1 MRMWKK
7 SIKKTH
13 RDNVKN
19 KLVENLFILQEHF
32 RSHLFTHRKLM
43 LDMSNQNF
51 VDSCFNTDPR
61 KLHQFAQA

>member
-19 KLVENLFILQEHF
+19 KLVENLFILQEGF
-32 RSHLFTHRKLM
+32 RSHLFRHRKYM
-43 LDMSNQNF
+43 LDMSEKDF
-51 VDSCFNTDPR
+51 VDNCYNTDAR
-61 KLHQFAQA
+61 KLDQFAQA